1 MSEDSR
7 EGREV
12 TCRAAIGGSGVD
24 MLRLVEMFD
33 CPDVRE
39 GFPWLKL
46 VGVVDGTA
54 RPETAGSLALVRIP
68 LYATV
73 GDLIAAEPD
82 LNLVFD
88 VHQSPE
94 RSRALRG
101 GLPEGVSVVD
111 ATAAM
116 VFWEM
121 IMSGKICAPCQTN
134 LHQARA
140 FLNTVLDGM
149 EEDILLLDL
158 DGRIVDCNRNVTRR
172 LGQPKSDFLG
182 RHCREMEGGSFC
194 RRGRRECPFSETI
207 VTGTKA
213 EAVHTKLD
221 EDGRLLYFRVYTY
234 PLFNEEGVLTNV
246 VELRRDITS
255 RTYTEQRLQQA
266 QKMAAIGELSTYIA
280 HEIRN
285 PLFAIGGFARSLL
298 RGGKMDEESTEKVN
312 IILEEASRL
321 DGILKSI
328 LNYARPTD
336 ARAGEVDVNH
346 VVGETVQLMSI
357 GCDQEGI
364 CIKTELDPGVA
375 RAKGVPELL
384 KQCLIN
390 MVKNSMEAMGEG
402 RGCITLST
410 GMEDAFVTVRVEDT
424 GRGMPDDVKLKVF
437 NPFFSTKDSGSGL
450 GLAMT
455 KKIVEDVGGRISL
468 SSHEGV
474 GTAVTL
480 YLPPVLAVDGDTLD
494 AEHFGA

>member
-1 MSEDSR
+1 MQDIAKAGPECL
-7 EGREV
+7 V
-12 TCRAAIGGSGVD
+12 AIGGSGPEL
-24 MLRLVEMFD
+24 MQLLEMFD
-33 CPDVRE
+33 CQDIRE
-39 GFPWLKL
+39 GFPWMRL
-46 VGVVDGTA
+46 VGVVDGTT
-54 RPETAGSLALVRIP
+54 RPEVSGALALSRVR
-68 LYATV
+68 LFSTV
-73 GDLIAAEPD
+73 GELLSAHPEVDI
-82 LNLVFD
+82 VFD
-88 VHQSPE
+88 LHATPE

-111 ATAAM
+111 ARAAM

-121 IMSGKICAPCQTN
+121 IMSGKICAPCQSN

-140 FLNTVLDGM
+140 FLTTVLDGM

-158 DGRIVDCNRNVTRR
+158 EGRIVDCNRNVTTR
-172 LGQPKSDFLG
+172 LGQPKSAFQG
-182 RHCREMEGGSFC
+182 RYCHEVEGGSFC
-194 RRGRRECPFSETI
+194 RRSRRECPFRET
-207 VTGTKA
+207 VMTGKKA

-221 EDGRLLYFRVYTY
+221 DDGRLLYFRVYTY
-234 PLFNEEGVLTNV
+234 PLFNELSELINV
-246 VELRRDITS
+246 VEIRRDITS

-298 RGGKMDEESTEKVN
+298 RAENLDEEAQGKVK

-328 LNYARPTD
+328 LNYARPSDTK
-336 ARAGEVDVNH
+336 AGEVDVNS

-364 CIKTELDPGVA
+364 RIKTNLDSKVA

-390 MVKNSMEAMGEG
+390 MVKNSMEAMESGK
-402 RGCITLST
+402 GCITLFT
-410 GMEDAFVTVRVEDT
+410 GMEDEYVIVRVEDT
-424 GRGMPDDVKLKVF
+424 GRGMADDVKLKVF
-437 NPFFSTKDSGSGL
+437 NPFFSTKDKGSGL

-474 GTAVTL
+474 GTVVTL
-480 YLPPVLAVDGDTLD
+480 FLPPVLAVDGDTLD
-494 AEHFGA
+494 AEDIPA